1 MLFSSIPFLYYFLPL
16 VLAVYF
22 LTPRAGKNAVLFLSS
37 LLFYAWGEPRFCIF
51 MLLSILQGYVFGRL
65 IEKHAQ
71 NKKRSKLFLTASV
84 ALSLAL
90 LAYCKYADFFLSSV
104 NAVTG
109 LSFKLLHVTLPIGIS
124 FYTFQILSY
133 VVDVYRGEV
142 PAQKS
147 FLKLGTYIAM
157 FPQLIAGPIVRYAD
171 IAPQLDSRQT
181 TLEDVSSGA
190 CRFVIGLSKKVLL
203 ANVLYG
209 LVTAFQQ
216 SRDLSVLYF
225 WLYAVSFAL
234 QLYFDFS
241 GYSDMA
247 IGLGRIFGFRFQENF
262 NYPYISGSITEFW
275 RRWHISL
282 GSWFRD
288 YVYIPLG
295 GNRVSKAKWLRNIL
309 VVWMLTGLWH
319 GASWNFVLWGLGFAV
334 LLVAEKLVYGR
345 LLQRTHVL
353 KHVYTLLLV
362 TLSFVLFNADSVSEA
377 VSQLG
382 AMFGAGGLP
391 LVSTEGVYYLKSY
404 AGTFLFAAIGATP
417 LVSNAISRFG
427 KTRFGAQ
434 ALTVLQP
441 LVMLALLAA
450 CTAFLVDGSFNP
462 FLYFRF

>member
-37 LLFYAWGEPRFCIF
+37 LLFYAWGEPKFCIF

-71 NKKRSKLFLTASV
+71 NKKRSKFFLTASV

-203 ANVLYG
+203 ANVLYE
-209 LVTAFQQ
+209 LITAFQQ

-295 GNRVSKAKWLRNIL
+295 GNRVSKVKWLRNIL

-404 AGTFLFAAIGATP
+404 AGTFLFATIGATP